1 MTEAEEIGWALK
13 ILKYEVPSLEKGK
26 DIPLEVEKNSELV
39 QWAIM
44 ARVDNTWHDDALE
57 AIDKWAHEISST
69 TDIGQVTRRSTMLSD
84 YWRWGLWMD
93 CMANVPE
100 MVELLFQGL
109 VGAAFDAARTSTKE
123 LNNANR

>member
-39 QWAIM
+39 QWAII

>member
-93 CMANVPE
+93 CMADVPE

>member
-13 ILKYEVPSLEKGK
+13 ILKYEGPSLEKGK

-93 CMANVPE
+93 CMADVPE